1 MNNTTQLRPL
11 GTSDVRVSPVI
22 FGAWAIGGW
31 MWGGNDE
38 QDAIDAIRASLDH
51 GVNAIDTAAIYGQGN
66 SEQIVAKAIKGVP
79 RERVV
84 IATKC
89 GRRWDSDVGSDP
101 WSTTDIHGKPITIR
115 SNSRRDS
122 IFHECEQSLKRLG
135 VDYIDLYQIHWPDR
149 TTPVEEALRAM
160 DDLRKQGKIR
170 AVGVSNYDLEWL
182 RGAVTAAPLHSL
194 QPPFSLLNRQIERDG
209 TLAFCREHNVGVIVY
224 SPMERGLLTGK
235 VTPER
240 QFAPGDHRAT
250 HKFFT
255 VENRKRVLAALEQV
269 KPIADRHGA
278 SYAQLV
284 INWTM
289 NEPGITAA
297 LVGARNAEQAEHN
310 AGAMRF
316 TLTPDERAQVR
327 RAFDGVAAALAGEP
341 IKGPPSNTK

>member
-1 MNNTTQLRPL
+1 MQLRQI

-31 MWGGNDE
+31 MWGGSDE
-38 QDAIDAIRASLDH
+38 ADAVDAIRASIDN

-66 SEQIVAKAIKGVP
+66 SEEIVARAIRGVP
-79 RERVV
+79 REKVI

-89 GRRWDSDVGSDP
+89 GRRWDSEHGSDP

-115 SNSRRDS
+115 SNARRDS
-122 IFHECEQSLKRLG
+122 IFYECEQSLRRLG

-149 TTPVEEALRAM
+149 TTPVEESMRAM
-160 DDLRKQGKIR
+160 EDLRQQGKIR
-170 AVGVSNYDLEWL
+170 AIGVSNFDLEWL
-182 RGAVTAAPLHSL
+182 RGARAAAPLHSL
-194 QPPFSLLNRQIERDG
+194 QPPYSLIQRQIEHDG
-209 TLAFCREHNVGVIVY
+209 TLAFCRENNVGVIVY

-235 VTPER
+235 VPPER
-240 QFAPGDHRAT
+240 QFAAGDHRAT
-250 HKFFT
+250 HRFFT
-255 VENRKRVLAALEQV
+255 VEMRRRVLAALEQV

-289 NEPGITAA
+289 NEPGVTAA
-297 LVGARNAEQAEHN
+297 LVGARNAEQAAHN

-327 RAFDGVAAALAGEP
+327 RAFDDVSASVAGEP
-341 IKGPPSNTK
+341 IKGPPSNAKK